1 MKKSTNFLKV
11 IIYIIT
17 YHLKKRTGRV
27 ILKLYREMWCKNSA
41 DSGIIPYNGIAADGA
56 VLAGHFIKK
65 DCGASMER

>member
-27 ILKLYREMWCKNSA
+27 ILKLYREMWCKKQAEYKRNT
-41 DSGIIPYNGIAADGA
+41 
-56 VLAGHFIKK
+56 AGKQQINKGK
-65 DCGASMER
+65 SL